1 MKNIDVGFEHV
12 DKILHIADVHIR
24 NYKRHKEYRQVF
36 RKLYKE
42 AKLLP
47 KNSLIY
53 VAGDIVHTKTDI
65 SPELVQIVSE
75 FLNKLANIRPTVII
89 AGNHDANL
97 NNKSRLDS
105 LTPIVDNLANDNL
118 FYLRDSGIY
127 SIADIDFVV
136 YSILDE
142 PEKWPNAK
150 DSKSK
155 NRVGVFHGAVNNSKT
170 DAGYTV
176 RDENLPLKTFDGCHM
191 VMLGDIHK
199 YQFLNKSETTAYAG
213 SLIQQNFGESF
224 ENHGYVIWDVP
235 SRKAEFFNIANDYGY
250 YTLRIKDGILP
261 NIDDIPK
268 YPRLRFITENTT
280 QAQVKEMLVE
290 IRKKCRVHD
299 FVVIKG
305 DRLSNISNN
314 SRGSIAITKD
324 IRDSEYQNKLIEEHL
339 ERNFPIID
347 DSILKRVR
355 NINRD
360 LNKLLP
366 DVEIG
371 RNINWKPKTFEF
383 SNMFS
388 YGENNVINFDNMK
401 GAIGIFAANH
411 AGKSAILDALAY
423 CIFDK
428 CSRTKMAAAVINNKK
443 NNFKCK
449 LNFEIDGVDYFIERR
464 GKRKKDGGARVD
476 VDFWMI
482 GEDGNPISL
491 NGDQRV
497 YTNRNIRG
505 YLGHYED
512 FALTA
517 LSVQNNNTGF
527 IDKTQT
533 EKKDLLAQFLDISV
547 FEELYH
553 YANEEIKDVQVLLK
567 DFKNTDFSQNL
578 HEENILLEDLKKK
591 YKEIE
596 KEKSVLLKNE
606 KAVNKKIIEYTSK
619 IISLDPEV
627 PESSE
632 SLQDELKRITREIT
646 FAKSKLEKY
655 SKYTTENKSEYLEV
669 SETLK
674 SLDKKDIELNN
685 SLYEEKSKE
694 LVKIKHD
701 IEMMKVKV
709 KNKLET
715 VNQLHSHEYDPDCE
729 FCSNNSFVKSA
740 EKAREELP
748 RLKVETESLLEN
760 KTNLEQVISTLS
772 EAPVKLKQFNSLE
785 SKLSTIKQYQ
795 AEIRVKTVQRESEI
809 STKDSRK
816 ILVEKLIEKY
826 HKNKRSILANRRVN
840 EKINIKDS
848 ELDTIKQSLSD
859 VNSRLQKSY
868 SDISVCQKTIEN
880 ILDSIDRAH
889 DLEERLKA
897 YEYYLNAIQRDGVPY
912 ELISEIL
919 PYVEEE
925 VNLILSQIT
934 DFSIRFETDGRNI
947 NTFIVYSDDEKWAL
961 EMTSGMEKF
970 VSSLAIR
977 VALINVS
984 NLPRPNFL
992 AIDEGF
998 GNLDSGNLNSI
1009 FSLFDYLKLNFDF
1022 MIVISHIDLMKD
1034 ATDNLLEITQ
1044 TKGYSH
1050 VVY

>member
-1 MKNIDVGFEHV
+1 MQIDIGFDKV
-12 DKILHIADVHIR
+12 DKILHVADIHIR
-24 NYKRHKEYRQVF
+24 NFKRHKEYRQVF

-75 FLNKLANIRPTVII
+75 FLNKLANIRPTVVI

-105 LTPIVDNLANDNL
+105 LTPIIENLSNENL
-118 FYLRDSGIY
+118 HYLRNSGIY
-127 SIADIDFVV
+127 SIADVDFIV
-136 YSILDE
+136 YSVLDDSE
-142 PEKWPNAK
+142 SWPNAK

-155 NRVGVFHGAVNNSKT
+155 NRIGVFHGAVNNSKT

-199 YQFLNKSETTAYAG
+199 YQHLNKAETVTYAG

-224 ENHGYVIWDVP
+224 ENHGYVIWDVAT
-235 SRKAEFFNIANDYGY
+235 RKSTFFNIVNDYGY
-250 YTLRIKDGILP
+250 YTLRVKDGILP

-280 QAQVKEMLVE
+280 QAQIKEMLIE

-305 DRLSNISNN
+305 DKLSNISNN

-324 IRDSEYQNKLIEEHL
+324 IRDAEYQNKLIEEHL

-366 DVEIG
+366 DIEIG
-371 RNINWKPKTFEF
+371 RNISWKPKRFEF

-388 YGENNVINFDNMK
+388 YGENNVINFDSIK
-401 GAIGIFAANH
+401 GATGIFAPNH

-443 NNFKCK
+443 NNFTCK

-476 VDFWMI
+476 VDFWMV

-497 YTNRNIRG
+497 YTNKNIRG
-505 YLGHYED
+505 YLGNYDD

-567 DFKNTDFSQNL
+567 DFKNTDFSQKL
-578 HEENILLEDLKKK
+578 HEENILLEQLKDK

-596 KEKSVLLKNE
+596 KEKTALLKVE
-606 KAVNKKIIEYTSK
+606 KSANKKIIEYTSK
-619 IISLDPEV
+619 LIRLDSDV
-627 PESSE
+627 PESVE
-632 SLQDELKRITREIT
+632 SLKESLKGL
-646 FAKSKLEKY
+646 KSQLKEENEKLKKYEKY
-655 SKYTTENKSEYLEV
+655 TEENKKLFVELSEKIKKYDKVVLTDD
-669 SETLK
+669 SKRYSTIDKTLQK
-674 SLDKKDIELNN
+674 VVGNIEL
-685 SLYEEKSKE
+685 
-694 LVKIKHD
+694 
-701 IEMMKVKV
+701 MKVKV

-715 VNQLHSHEYDPDCE
+715 VNRLHDHEYDPDCE
-729 FCSNNSFVKSA
+729 YCKNNTFVKNAESAKQELPKLKLETDRLLA
-740 EKAREELP
+740 EKASLELE
-748 RLKVETESLLEN
+748 KG
-760 KTNLEQVISTLS
+760 NLESSVN
-772 EAPVKLKQFNSLE
+772 KLNDLLDLE
-785 SKLSTIKQYQ
+785 SKLALHVKYQSEIK
-795 AEIRVKTVQRESEI
+795 VKKVTRESNVN
-809 STKDSRK
+809 STELAIKNTESSIDK
-816 ILVEKLIEKY
+816 FFE
-826 HKNKRSILANRRVN
+826 NKRSIVSNNKMN
-840 EKINIKDS
+840 ENISKKELELDNIKEDLS
-848 ELDTIKQSLSD
+848 ET
-859 VNSRLQKSY
+859 NERLQSSF
-868 SDISVCQKTIEN
+868 SDISVCKKTIEN
-880 ILDSIDRAH
+880 ILESIDRAH

-897 YEYYLNAIQRDGVPY
+897 YEYYLSAIQRDGVPY

-925 VNLILSQIT
+925 VNLILSQIV
-934 DFSIRFETDGRNI
+934 DFSIKFETDGRNI
-947 NTFIVYSDDEKWAL
+947 NTFIVYSDEEKWAL

-977 VALINVS
+977 VALITVS

-998 GNLDSGNLNSI
+998 GNLDSANLNSI

-1034 ATDNLLEITQ
+1034 ATDNILEISQ
-1044 TKGYSH
+1044 HKGYSH
-1050 VVY
+1050 VTY

>member
-1 MKNIDVGFEHV
+1 MHINIGFESV
-12 DKILHIADVHIR
+12 EKILHVADVHIR

-42 AKLLP
+42 AKQLP

-53 VAGDIVHTKTDI
+53 LAGDIVHTKTDI

-75 FLNKLANIRPTVII
+75 FLNKLANIRPTIVI

-97 NNKSRLDS
+97 NNSSRLDS
-105 LTPIVDNLANDNL
+105 LTPIIDNLANPNL

-127 SIADIDFVV
+127 SIADVDFVV
-136 YSILDE
+136 YSILDN
-142 PEKWPNAK
+142 PENWPNAK
-150 DSKSK
+150 ESKSK
-155 NRVGVFHGAVNNSKT
+155 NRIGVFHGAVNNSKT

-199 YQFLNKSETTAYAG
+199 YQYLNKGETVAYAG
-213 SLIQQNFGESF
+213 SLIQQNFGETF
-224 ENHGYVIWDVP
+224 ENHGYVIWDIKT
-235 SRKAEFFNIANDYGY
+235 RKSEFFNIHNDYGY
-250 YTLRIKDGILP
+250 YTLRVKDGILP
-261 NIDDIPK
+261 NIDNIPK

-280 QAQVKEMLVE
+280 QAQVKELLVE
-290 IRKKCRVHD
+290 IRKKCKVYD

-305 DRLSNISNN
+305 DKLSNVSNN

-324 IRDSEYQNKLIEEHL
+324 IRDAEYQSKLIEEHL
-339 ERNFPIID
+339 ERNFSIVD
-347 DSILKRVR
+347 DSILKRIR

-388 YGENNVINFDNMK
+388 YGENNSIDFNNMR
-401 GAIGIFAANH
+401 GAVGIFAPNH

-443 NNFKCK
+443 NNFSCK
-449 LNFEIDGVDYFIERR
+449 LNFEIDGVDYFIERK

-497 YTNRNIRG
+497 YTNKNIRG
-505 YLGHYED
+505 YLGNYDD

-533 EKKDLLAQFLDISV
+533 EKKDLLSQFLDISV

-553 YANEEIKDVQVLLK
+553 YANEEIKDVQVLLR
-567 DFKNTDFSQNL
+567 DFKNTDFSQKL
-578 HEENILLEDLKKK
+578 HDENILLGELKKT
-591 YKEIE
+591 YSVTE
-596 KEKSVLLKNE
+596 KEKTILLKSE
-606 KAVNKKIIEYTSK
+606 KAANKKIIEYTSK
-619 IISLDPEV
+619 IIQLDPEV
-627 PESSE
+627 PESVE
-632 SLQDELKRITREIT
+632 TLELDAKQLIINLSTE
-646 FAKSKLEKY
+646 KSKLEKY
-655 SKYTTENKSEYLEV
+655 EKYTEENKSEFYKLAKILKTYNRKNLEADYTRNNQV
-669 SETLK
+669 EKQLQK
-674 SLDKKDIELNN
+674 LNH
-685 SLYEEKSKE
+685 E
-694 LVKIKHD
+694 

-709 KNKLET
+709 KNKLDT
-715 VNQLHSHEYDPDCE
+715 VNQLHAHEYDPDCE
-729 FCSNNSFVKSA
+729 YCSDNSFVKSA
-740 EKAREELP
+740 ETARQELP
-748 RLKVETESLLEN
+748 KLKLETEKLLET
-760 KTNLEQVISTLS
+760 KSNLKLELS
-772 EAPVKLKQFNSLE
+772 SLKQSVVKSNELTELDSKISL
-785 SKLSTIKQYQ
+785 IKQYQ
-795 AEIRVKTVQRESEI
+795 SEIKVKTVTRKANI
-809 STKDSRK
+809 DSKEVLQKSINRS
-816 ILVEKLIEKY
+816 IDKY
-826 HKNKRSILANRRVN
+826 YENKRSIVSNIKIN
-840 EKINIKDS
+840 EKIKLKDNELDIIKDN
-848 ELDTIKQSLSD
+848 LSTT
-859 VNSRLQKSY
+859 NLKLQTEY
-868 SDISVCQKTIEN
+868 SNISVCQKTIEN
-880 ILDSIDRAH
+880 ILESIEKAH

-897 YEYYLNAIQRDGVPY
+897 YEYYLSAIQRDGVPY

-925 VNLILSQIT
+925 VNIILSQIT
-934 DFSIRFETDGRNI
+934 DFSIQFETDGRNI
-947 NTFIVYSDDEKWAL
+947 NTYIVYSDDEKWAL

-1034 ATDNLLEITQ
+1034 ATDNILEINQ
-1044 TKGYSH
+1044 NKGYSK
-1050 VVY
+1050 VLY

>member
-1 MKNIDVGFEHV
+1 MHTNIGFDNVE
-12 DKILHIADVHIR
+12 KILHIADVHIR

-42 AKLLP
+42 AKQLP

-53 VAGDIVHTKTDI
+53 LAGDIVHTKTDI

-75 FLNKLANIRPTVII
+75 FLNKLANIRPTVVI

-97 NNKSRLDS
+97 NNSSRLDS
-105 LTPIVDNLANDNL
+105 LTPIIENLANENL

-127 SIADIDFVV
+127 SIADVDFIV
-136 YSILDE
+136 YSVLNDSDT
-142 PEKWPNAK
+142 WPNAK

-155 NRVGVFHGAVNNSKT
+155 NRIGVFHGAVNNSKT

-199 YQFLNKSETTAYAG
+199 YQYLNKSETVAYAG
-213 SLIQQNFGESF
+213 SLIQQNFGETF
-224 ENHGYVIWDVP
+224 ENHGYLIWDVKT
-235 SRKAEFFNIANDYGY
+235 RKSEFFNIHNDYGY

-280 QAQVKEMLVE
+280 QAQIKELLVE
-290 IRKKCRVHD
+290 IRKKCKVHD

-305 DRLSNISNN
+305 DKLSSVSNN

-324 IRDSEYQNKLIEEHL
+324 IRDSEYQSKLIEEHL
-339 ERNFPIID
+339 ERNFSMID
-347 DSILKRVR
+347 DSILTRIR

-371 RNINWKPKTFEF
+371 RNINWKPKKFEF

-388 YGENNVINFDNMK
+388 YGENNVIEFDKMK
-401 GAIGIFAANH
+401 GAIGIFAPNH

-443 NNFKCK
+443 NTFKCK

-497 YTNRNIRG
+497 YTNKNIRG
-505 YLGHYED
+505 YLGNYDD

-553 YANEEIKDVQVLLK
+553 FANEEIKDVQVLLK
-567 DFKNTDFSQNL
+567 DFKNTDFSQKL
-578 HEENILLEDLKKK
+578 HDENILLAELKEK
-591 YKEIE
+591 YKVIE
-596 KEKSVLLKNE
+596 KEKAELLKSE
-606 KAVNKKIIEYTSK
+606 KSVNKKIIEYTSK
-619 IISLDPEV
+619 IIQLDPEV
-627 PESSE
+627 PESVETLE
-632 SLQDELKRITREIT
+632 SD
-646 FAKSKLEKY
+646 AKQLISNIKIEKQKLEKY
-655 SKYTTENKSEYLEV
+655 EKYTQENKKEFLEATKLINGYDREQINKDSQRSSEV
-669 SETLK
+669 
-674 SLDKKDIELNN
+674 DKL
-685 SLYEEKSKE
+685 LQ
-694 LVKIKHD
+694 KINHE

-709 KNKLET
+709 NGKLDI
-715 VNQLHSHEYDPDCE
+715 VKQLHDHEYDPDCE
-729 FCSNNSFVKSA
+729 YCSDNSFVKSA
-740 EKAREELP
+740 EKARQELP
-748 RLKVETESLLEN
+748 
-760 KTNLEQVISTLS
+760 
-772 EAPVKLKQFNSLE
+772 KLKLDTEKLLKSKNSLE
-785 SKLSTIKQYQ
+785 LESKDLSDSVMKSVELDKLDAKLSLIKQYQ
-795 AEIRVKTVQRESEI
+795 SEIKVKTITRKSNI
-809 STKDSRK
+809 STKESLQK
-816 ILVEKLIEKY
+816 SINKSIEKY
-826 HKNKRSILANRRVN
+826 YDNKRSIL
-840 EKINIKDS
+840 S
-848 ELDTIKQSLSD
+848 
-859 VNSRLQKSY
+859 NSRITENISKKETELESVKDNLSTVNTKLQTSF

-880 ILDSIDRAH
+880 ILDSIERAH

-897 YEYYLNAIQRDGVPY
+897 YEYYLSAIQRDGVPY

-925 VNLILSQIT
+925 VNIILSQIT
-934 DFSIRFETDGRNI
+934 DFSIQFETDGRNI

-998 GNLDSGNLNSI
+998 GNLDSANLNSI

-1034 ATDNLLEITQ
+1034 ATDNILEITQ
-1044 TKGYSH
+1044 NKGYSK
-1050 VVY
+1050 VLY

>member
-1 MKNIDVGFEHV
+1 MHIDVGFESV
-12 DKILHIADVHIR
+12 EKILHIADVHIR

-75 FLNKLANIRPTVII
+75 FLNKLANIRPTVVI

-105 LTPIVDNLANDNL
+105 LTPIIENLSNENL
-118 FYLRDSGIY
+118 HYLRNSGIY
-127 SIADIDFVV
+127 SIADVDFIV
-136 YSILDE
+136 YSVLDDSE
-142 PEKWPNAK
+142 SWPNAK

-155 NRVGVFHGAVNNSKT
+155 NRIGVFHGAVNNSKT

-191 VMLGDIHK
+191 VMLGYIHK
-199 YQFLNKSETTAYAG
+199 YQHLNKAETVTYAG

-224 ENHGYVIWDVP
+224 ENHGYVIWDVAT
-235 SRKAEFFNIANDYGY
+235 RKSTFFNIVNDYGY
-250 YTLRIKDGILP
+250 YTLRVKDGILP

-280 QAQVKEMLVE
+280 QAQIKEMLIE

-305 DRLSNISNN
+305 DKLSNISNN

-324 IRDSEYQNKLIEEHL
+324 IRDAEYQNKLIEEHL

-366 DVEIG
+366 DIEIG
-371 RNINWKPKTFEF
+371 RNISWKPKRFEF

-388 YGENNVINFDNMK
+388 YGENNVINFDSIK
-401 GAIGIFAANH
+401 GATGIFAPNH

-443 NNFKCK
+443 NNFTCK

-476 VDFWMI
+476 VDFWMV

-497 YTNRNIRG
+497 YTNKNIRG
-505 YLGHYED
+505 YLGNYDD

-567 DFKNTDFSQNL
+567 DFKNTDFSQKL
-578 HEENILLEDLKKK
+578 HEENILLEQLKDK

-596 KEKSVLLKNE
+596 KEKTALLKVE
-606 KAVNKKIIEYTSK
+606 KSANKKIIEYTSK
-619 IISLDPEV
+619 LIRLDSDV
-627 PESSE
+627 PESVE
-632 SLQDELKRITREIT
+632 SLKESLKGL
-646 FAKSKLEKY
+646 KSQLKEENEKLKKYEKY
-655 SKYTTENKSEYLEV
+655 TEENKKLFVELSEKIKKYDKVVLTDD
-669 SETLK
+669 SKRYSTIDKTLQK
-674 SLDKKDIELNN
+674 VVGNIEL
-685 SLYEEKSKE
+685 
-694 LVKIKHD
+694 
-701 IEMMKVKV
+701 MKVKV

-715 VNQLHSHEYDPDCE
+715 VNRLHDHEYDPDCE
-729 FCSNNSFVKSA
+729 YCKNNTFVKNAESAKQELPKLKLETDRLLA
-740 EKAREELP
+740 EKASLELE
-748 RLKVETESLLEN
+748 KG
-760 KTNLEQVISTLS
+760 NLESSVN
-772 EAPVKLKQFNSLE
+772 KLNDLLDLE
-785 SKLSTIKQYQ
+785 SKLALHVKYQSEIK
-795 AEIRVKTVQRESEI
+795 VKKVTRESNVN
-809 STKDSRK
+809 STELAIKNTESSIDK
-816 ILVEKLIEKY
+816 FFE
-826 HKNKRSILANRRVN
+826 NKRSIVSNNKMN
-840 EKINIKDS
+840 ENISKKELELDNIKEDLS
-848 ELDTIKQSLSD
+848 ET
-859 VNSRLQKSY
+859 NERLQSSF
-868 SDISVCQKTIEN
+868 SDISVCKKTIEN
-880 ILDSIDRAH
+880 ILESIDRAH

-897 YEYYLNAIQRDGVPY
+897 YEYYLSAIQRDGVPY

-925 VNLILSQIT
+925 VNLILSQIV
-934 DFSIRFETDGRNI
+934 DFSIKFETDGRNI
-947 NTFIVYSDDEKWAL
+947 NTFIVYSDEEKWAL

-977 VALINVS
+977 VALITVS

-998 GNLDSGNLNSI
+998 GNLDSANLNSI

-1034 ATDNLLEITQ
+1034 ATDNILEISQ
-1044 TKGYSH
+1044 HKGYSH
-1050 VVY
+1050 VTY

>member
-1 MKNIDVGFEHV
+1 MHIDIGFKTVE
-12 DKILHIADVHIR
+12 KILHIADVHIR
-24 NYKRHKEYRQVF
+24 NYKRHKEYKQVF

-42 AKLLP
+42 AKQLP

-75 FLNKLANIRPTVII
+75 FLNRLANIRPTVVI

-97 NNKSRLDS
+97 NNPSRLDALS
-105 LTPIVDNLANDNL
+105 PIIDNLANENL

-127 SIADIDFVV
+127 SIADVDFIV
-136 YSILDE
+136 YSILDN
-142 PEKWPNAK
+142 PNKWPNAK

-155 NRVGVFHGAVNNSKT
+155 NRIGVFHGAVNNSKT

-199 YQFLNKSETTAYAG
+199 FQYLNKGETIAYAG
-213 SLIQQNFGESF
+213 SLIQQNFGETF
-224 ENHGYVIWDVP
+224 ENHGYVIWDIKT
-235 SRKAEFFNIANDYGY
+235 RKSEFFNIHNDYGY

-261 NIDDIPK
+261 NISNIPK

-280 QAQVKEMLVE
+280 QAQIKELLID
-290 IRKKCRVHD
+290 IRKKCSVHD
-299 FVVIKG
+299 YVSIKG
-305 DRLSNISNN
+305 DKLSNLSNN

-324 IRDSEYQNKLIEEHL
+324 IRDAEYQNKLIAEHL
-339 ERNFPIID
+339 ERNFPIVD
-347 DSILKRVR
+347 ESILKRVG

-371 RNINWKPKTFEF
+371 RNINWKPKRFEF

-388 YGENNVINFDNMK
+388 YGEDNVIDFDKMK
-401 GAIGIFAANH
+401 GAIGIFAPNH

-443 NNFKCK
+443 NNFTCK
-449 LNFEIDGVDYFIERR
+449 LNFEIDGVDYFIERK
-464 GKRKKDGGARVD
+464 GKRKNDGGARVD
-476 VDFWMI
+476 VNFWMI

-497 YTNRNIRG
+497 YTNKNIRG
-505 YLGHYED
+505 YLGNYDD

-567 DFKNTDFSQNL
+567 DFKNTDFDTKL
-578 HEENILLEDLKKK
+578 HVETLLKDDLTVK
-591 YKEIE
+591 YSNIE
-596 KEKSVLLKNE
+596 KEKSILLKSE

-619 IISLDPEV
+619 IIPLDPEV
-627 PESSE
+627 PECVKTLE
-632 SLQDELKRITREIT
+632 SDAKQLVITLSTE
-646 FAKSKLEKY
+646 KSKLEKY
-655 SKYTTENKSEYLEV
+655 ENYTEENKSEFYKLAKILKTYNRKTLEADYTRNDQV
-669 SETLK
+669 EKLLQK
-674 SLDKKDIELNN
+674 LNHEIE
-685 SLYEEKSKE
+685 
-694 LVKIKHD
+694 VMKI
-701 IEMMKVKV
+701 KV
-709 KNKLET
+709 KNKLDI
-715 VNQLHSHEYDPDCE
+715 VNQLHTHEYDPDCE
-729 FCSNNSFVKSA
+729 YCSDNSFVKNA
-740 EKAREELP
+740 ETARQELP
-748 RLKVETESLLEN
+748 KLKLETEKLLEN
-760 KTNLEQVISTLS
+760 KSNLELELS
-772 EAPVKLKQFNSLE
+772 SLKQSVVKSNELTELDSKISL
-785 SKLSTIKQYQ
+785 IRQYQ
-795 AEIRVKTVQRESEI
+795 SEIKVKTV
-809 STKDSRK
+809 TRK
-816 ILVEKLIEKY
+816 SNIASKEVLQKSINRSIDKY
-826 HKNKRSILANRRVN
+826 YENKRSIISNIKIN
-840 EKINIKDS
+840 EKITLKDS
-848 ELDTIKQSLSD
+848 ELDSIKDSLSV
-859 VNSRLQKSY
+859 VNSQLQTSY
-868 SDISVCQKTIEN
+868 SDISVCQKTIET
-880 ILDSIDRAH
+880 ILESINRAH

-897 YEYYLNAIQRDGVPY
+897 YEYYLSAIQRDGVPY

-925 VNLILSQIT
+925 VNIILSQIT
-934 DFSIRFETDGRNI
+934 DFSLSFETDGRNI
-947 NTFIVYSDDEKWAL
+947 NTFIVYGNEEKWAL

-1009 FSLFDYLKLNFDF
+1009 FSLFDYLKLSFDF

-1034 ATDNLLEITQ
+1034 ATDNILEITQ
-1044 TKGYSH
+1044 TKGYSQ

>member
-1 MKNIDVGFEHV
+1 MQYSV
-12 DKILHIADVHIR
+12 DFDSVEKILHIADVHIR

-42 AKLLP
+42 AKALP

-97 NNKSRLDS
+97 NNSSRLDS
-105 LTPIVDNLANDNL
+105 LSPIVDNLSNENL
-118 FYLRDSGIY
+118 FYLRNSGIY
-127 SIADIDFVV
+127 TIADVDFIV
-136 YSILDE
+136 YSVLDNTD
-142 PEKWPNAK
+142 KWPNAK

-155 NRVGVFHGAVNNSKT
+155 NRIGLFHGAVNNSKT

-199 YQFLNKSETTAYAG
+199 FQHLNKGETVTYAG

-224 ENHGYVIWDVP
+224 ENHGYVIWDIA
-235 SRKAEFFNIANDYGY
+235 SRKAEFFNIPNDYGY
-250 YTLRIKDGILP
+250 YTLRIKDGKLP

-280 QAQVKEMLVE
+280 QAQIKELLIE
-290 IRKKCRVHD
+290 IRKRCRVHD
-299 FVVIKG
+299 YVVIKG

-324 IRDSEYQNKLIEEHL
+324 IRDAEYQNKLIVEHL

-347 DSILKRVR
+347 ESILKRIR

-371 RNINWKPKTFEF
+371 RNINWKPKRFEF

-388 YGENNVINFDNMK
+388 YGENNVIEFDNMK
-401 GAIGIFAANH
+401 GAIGIFAPNH
-411 AGKSAILDALAY
+411 AGKSAILDSLAY

-497 YTNRNIRG
+497 YTNKNIRG
-505 YLGHYED
+505 YLGNYDD

-567 DFKNTDFSQNL
+567 DFKNTDFSQKL
-578 HEENILLEDLKKK
+578 HEENILQESLKKN
-591 YKEIE
+591 YSEIE
-596 KEKSVLLKNE
+596 KEKSNLLKDE
-606 KAVNKKIIEYTSK
+606 KTVNKKIIEYTSK
-619 IISLDPEV
+619 MITLDPEV
-627 PESSE
+627 PESPDA
-632 SLQDELKRITREIT
+632 LQAE
-646 FAKSKLEKY
+646 
-655 SKYTTENKSEYLEV
+655 
-669 SETLK
+669 LK
-674 SLDKKDIELNN
+674 SLAKDISTSE
-685 SLYEEKSKE
+685 S
-694 LVKIKHD
+694 KIK
-701 IEMMKVKV
+701 
-709 KNKLET
+709 
-715 VNQLHSHEYDPDCE
+715 
-729 FCSNNSFVKSA
+729 
-740 EKAREELP
+740 
-748 RLKVETESLLEN
+748 
-760 KTNLEQVISTLS
+760 
-772 EAPVKLKQFNSLE
+772 
-785 SKLSTIKQYQ
+785 
-795 AEIRVKTVQRESEI
+795 
-809 STKDSRK
+809 
-816 ILVEKLIEKY
+816 
-826 HKNKRSILANRRVN
+826 
-840 EKINIKDS
+840 
-848 ELDTIKQSLSD
+848 
-859 VNSRLQKSY
+859 
-868 SDISVCQKTIEN
+868 
-880 ILDSIDRAH
+880 
-889 DLEERLKA
+889 
-897 YEYYLNAIQRDGVPY
+897 
-912 ELISEIL
+912 
-919 PYVEEE
+919 
-925 VNLILSQIT
+925 
-934 DFSIRFETDGRNI
+934 
-947 NTFIVYSDDEKWAL
+947 
-961 EMTSGMEKF
+961 
-970 VSSLAIR
+970 
-977 VALINVS
+977 
-984 NLPRPNFL
+984 
-992 AIDEGF
+992 
-998 GNLDSGNLNSI
+998 
-1009 FSLFDYLKLNFDF
+1009 
-1022 MIVISHIDLMKD
+1022 
-1034 ATDNLLEITQ
+1034 
-1044 TKGYSH
+1044 
-1050 VVY
+1050 

>member
-1 MKNIDVGFEHV
+1 MNINIDFDKVE
-12 DKILHIADVHIR
+12 KILHIADIHIR

-42 AKLLP
+42 ARTLP

-53 VAGDIVHTKTDI
+53 VGGDIVHTKTDI

-75 FLNKLANIRPTVII
+75 FLNRLANIRPTIVI

-97 NNKSRLDS
+97 NNKSRLDALS
-105 LTPIVDNLANDNL
+105 PIIENLANENL
-118 FYLRDSGIY
+118 YYLRDSGIY
-127 SIADIDFVV
+127 NIANIDFIV

-142 PEKWPNAK
+142 PEEWPNAK
-150 DSKSK
+150 DSSSK
-155 NRVGVFHGAVNNSKT
+155 NKIGLFHGAVNNSKT

-176 RDENLPLKTFDGCHM
+176 RDESLPLKTFSGCHM

-199 YQFLNKSETTAYAG
+199 YQYLNKAETFAYAG
-213 SLIQQNFGESF
+213 SMIQQNFGETF
-224 ENHGYVIWDVP
+224 ENHGYVIWDVET
-235 SRKAEFFNIANDYGY
+235 RKSEFFNIHNDYGY
-250 YTLRIKDGILP
+250 YTLRVKDGILP
-261 NIDDIPK
+261 NIDNIPK

-280 QAQVKEMLVE
+280 QAQIKEMLIE
-290 IRKKCRVHD
+290 IRKKCKVHD
-299 FVVIKG
+299 FVAIKA
-305 DRLSNISNN
+305 DKLANMSNN

-339 ERNFPIID
+339 ERNFPIVD
-347 DSILKRVR
+347 DAILKRIR

-371 RNINWKPKTFEF
+371 RNINWKPKKFEF

-388 YGENNVINFDNMK
+388 YGENNSINFNNMS
-401 GAIGIFAANH
+401 GAIGIFAENH

-443 NNFKCK
+443 NNFTCK
-449 LNFEIDGVDYFIERR
+449 LNFEIDGVDYFIERT

-497 YTNRNIRG
+497 YTNKNIRG
-505 YLGHYED
+505 YLGNYED
-512 FALTA
+512 FELTT

-547 FEELYH
+547 FEELYN

-567 DFKNTDFSQNL
+567 DFKNTDFSQKL
-578 HEENILLEDLKKK
+578 HEETVLQEELKST
-591 YKEIE
+591 YSTIE
-596 KEKSVLLKNE
+596 KQRIKLLKSE
-606 KAVNKKIIEYTSK
+606 KVVNKKIIEYTSK
-619 IISLDPEV
+619 VIQLDPEV
-627 PESSE
+627 PDSVETLESDAKVIILDIKAESE
-632 SLQDELKRITREIT
+632 
-646 FAKSKLEKY
+646 KLEKY
-655 SKYTTENKSEYLEV
+655 ETYTEENKVEFLEISKNIKEYNRKKIETDSNRNTQV
-669 SETLK
+669 ETLLQK
-674 SLDKKDIELNN
+674 LNH
-685 SLYEEKSKE
+685 E
-694 LVKIKHD
+694 

-709 KNKLET
+709 KNKLDT

-729 FCSNNSFVKSA
+729 FCCDNSFVKSA
-740 EKAREELP
+740 EKAKQELP
-748 RLKVETESLLEN
+748 KLKLETE
-760 KTNLEQVISTLS
+760 
-772 EAPVKLKQFNSLE
+772 KLLE
-785 SKLSTIKQYQ
+785 SKLTLKKELEQLKDSVGQGFLLTKLDSKLSLIKQYQ
-795 AEIRVKTVQRESEI
+795 SEI
-809 STKDSRK
+809 KIKTITRKSNITKKELNQKHIKS
-816 ILVEKLIEKY
+816 LIEKY
-826 HKNKRSILANRRVN
+826 YQNKRSIISNN
-840 EKINIKDS
+840 KINENIIKKDL
-848 ELDTIKQSLSD
+848 ELEVIQQNLSD
-859 VNSRLQKSY
+859 INSKLQTAY
-868 SDISVCQKTIEN
+868 SNISVCQKTIEN
-880 ILDSIDRAH
+880 ILESIERAH
-889 DLEERLKA
+889 DLEERLRA

-934 DFSIRFETDGRNI
+934 DFSIQFETDGRNI
-947 NTFIVYSDDEKWAL
+947 NTFIVYGEEEKWAL

-998 GNLDSGNLNSI
+998 GNLDSNNLNSI

-1034 ATDNLLEITQ
+1034 ATDNLLEINQ
-1044 TKGYSH
+1044 SKGYSQI
-1050 VVY
+1050 VY

>member
-1 MKNIDVGFEHV
+1 MRIDIEFDNVE
-12 DKILHIADVHIR
+12 KILHIADVHIR

-42 AKLLP
+42 AKKLP
-47 KNSLIY
+47 EKSLIY

-75 FLNKLANIRPTVII
+75 FLNKLANIRPTIVI

-105 LTPIVDNLANDNL
+105 LSPIIENLSNNNL
-118 FYLRDSGIY
+118 HYLRDSGIY
-127 SIADIDFVV
+127 SIADIDFIV
-136 YSILDE
+136 YSVLDE
-142 PEKWPNAK
+142 IDSWPSAK
-150 DSKSK
+150 DSKAK
-155 NRVGVFHGAVNNSKT
+155 TRIGLFHGAVNNSKT

-199 YQFLNKSETTAYAG
+199 YQHLNKAETVTYAG

-224 ENHGYVIWDVP
+224 ENHGYVIWDIAT
-235 SRKAEFFNIANDYGY
+235 RKSTFFNIVNDYGY
-250 YTLRIKDGILP
+250 YTLRVKDGILP

-280 QAQVKEMLVE
+280 QAQIKEMLIE
-290 IRKKCRVHD
+290 IRKRCKVHD

-305 DRLSNISNN
+305 DKLSNISNN

-371 RNINWKPKTFEF
+371 RNISWKPKRFEF

-388 YGENNVINFDNMK
+388 YGENNVVNFDNMK
-401 GAIGIFAANH
+401 GATGIFAPNH

-443 NNFKCK
+443 NNFTCK

-476 VDFWMI
+476 VDFWMV

-497 YTNRNIRG
+497 YTNKNIRG
-505 YLGHYED
+505 YLGNYDD

-553 YANEEIKDVQVLLK
+553 YANEEIKDVQALLK

-578 HEENILLEDLKKK
+578 HEENILLEQLKNS

-596 KEKSVLLKNE
+596 KERAILLKNE
-606 KAVNKKIIEYTSK
+606 KAANKKIIEYTSK
-619 IISLDPEV
+619 LIRLDSDV
-627 PESSE
+627 PESVEPLKE
-632 SLQDELKRITREIT
+632 SLKELKLQLKEDNQ
-646 FAKSKLEKY
+646 KLNKYEKY
-655 SKYTTENKSEYLEV
+655 TEENKKLFVDLSEKIKLYNKKQLSHDSNQYNNIDKRLQSV
-669 SETLK
+669 SG
-674 SLDKKDIELNN
+674 SIEL
-685 SLYEEKSKE
+685 
-694 LVKIKHD
+694 
-701 IEMMKVKV
+701 MKVKV

-715 VNQLHSHEYDPDCE
+715 VNRLHGHEYDPDCE
-729 FCSNNSFVKSA
+729 YCCNNTFVKNAETAKQELPKLKLETDKLLS
-740 EKAREELP
+740 EKADL
-748 RLKVETESLLEN
+748 ESEKNNLESSVKKLTDLLE
-760 KTNLEQVISTLS
+760 
-772 EAPVKLKQFNSLE
+772 LE
-785 SKLSTIKQYQ
+785 SKLSLHVKYQSEIK
-795 AEIRVKTVQRESEI
+795 VKKVTRESSV
-809 STKDSRK
+809 STTELNIKN
-816 ILVEKLIEKY
+816 IESSIDKFFE
-826 HKNKRSILANRRVN
+826 NKRSIVSNN
-840 EKINIKDS
+840 KTNDNISKKEL
-848 ELDTIKQSLSD
+848 ELDTIKEDLAD
-859 VNSRLQKSY
+859 TNEKLQKAF

-897 YEYYLNAIQRDGVPY
+897 YEYYLSAIQRDGVPY

-925 VNLILSQIT
+925 VNIILSQIV
-934 DFSIRFETDGRNI
+934 DFSIKFETDGRNI
-947 NTFIVYSDDEKWAL
+947 NTFIVYSDNERWAL

-977 VALINVS
+977 VALITVS

-998 GNLDSGNLNSI
+998 GNLDSANLNSI

-1034 ATDNLLEITQ
+1034 ATDNILEISQ
-1044 TKGYSH
+1044 NKGYSH
-1050 VVY
+1050 VTY

>member
-1 MKNIDVGFEHV
+1 MDINIGFEKV
-12 DKILHIADVHIR
+12 EKILHIADVHIR

-75 FLNKLANIRPTVII
+75 FLNKLANIRPTIVI

-97 NNKSRLDS
+97 NNRSRLDS
-105 LTPIVDNLANDNL
+105 LTPIIENLDNPNL
-118 FYLRDSGIY
+118 HYLRDSGIY
-127 SIADIDFVV
+127 SAADVDFIV
-136 YSILDE
+136 YSILEE
-142 PEKWPNAK
+142 PDSWPKPK

-155 NRVGVFHGAVNNSKT
+155 NKIGVFHGAVNNSKT

-199 YQFLNKSETTAYAG
+199 FQYLNKGETVAYAG
-213 SLIQQNFGESF
+213 SLIQQNFGETF
-224 ENHGYVIWDVP
+224 ENHGYVIWDIKT
-235 SRKAEFFNIANDYGY
+235 RKSEFFNIHNDYGY
-250 YTLRIKDGILP
+250 YTLRVKDGILP
-261 NIDDIPK
+261 NIDNIPK

-280 QAQVKEMLVE
+280 QAQVKELLID
-290 IRKKCRVHD
+290 IRKKCSVHD

-305 DRLSNISNN
+305 DKLSNTSNN
-314 SRGSIAITKD
+314 SRGSTEITKD
-324 IRDSEYQNKLIEEHL
+324 IRDSEYQNKLIKEHL

-347 DSILKRVR
+347 ESILKRVG

-371 RNINWKPKTFEF
+371 RNISWKPKVFEF

-388 YGENNVINFDNMK
+388 YGENNIIDFNNMK
-401 GAIGIFAANH
+401 GAVGIFAPNH

-443 NNFKCK
+443 NNFTCK
-449 LNFEIDGVDYFIERR
+449 LNFEIDGVDYFIERK

-497 YTNRNIRG
+497 YTNKNIRG
-505 YLGHYED
+505 YLGNYDD

-547 FEELYH
+547 FEELYS

-567 DFKNTDFSQNL
+567 DFKNTDFSHKL
-578 HEENILLEDLKKK
+578 HEETILKDELTIEYSNIDQEKSILL
-591 YKEIE
+591 
-596 KEKSVLLKNE
+596 KSE
-606 KAVNKKIIEYTSK
+606 KAANKKIIEYTSK
-619 IISLDPEV
+619 IIQLDPEV
-627 PESSE
+627 PESVEALE
-632 SLQDELKRITREIT
+632 SDAKQLVINLSTE
-646 FAKSKLEKY
+646 KSKLEKY
-655 SKYTTENKSEYLEV
+655 EKYTEENKSEFYKLAKILKTYNRKNLEADYTRNGQV
-669 SETLK
+669 EKLLQK
-674 SLDKKDIELNN
+674 LNH
-685 SLYEEKSKE
+685 E
-694 LVKIKHD
+694 

-709 KNKLET
+709 KNKLDT
-715 VNQLHSHEYDPDCE
+715 VNQLHTHEYDPDCE
-729 FCSNNSFVKSA
+729 YCSDNSFVKNA
-740 EKAREELP
+740 ETARQELP
-748 RLKVETESLLEN
+748 KLKLETEKLLET
-760 KTNLEQVISTLS
+760 KSNLELELS
-772 EAPVKLKQFNSLE
+772 SLKQSVIKSNELTELDSKISL
-785 SKLSTIKQYQ
+785 IKQYQ
-795 AEIRVKTVQRESEI
+795 SEIKVKTVTRKANI
-809 STKDSRK
+809 DSK
-816 ILVEKLIEKY
+816 KVLQKSINMSIDKY
-826 HKNKRSILANRRVN
+826 YENKRSIISNIKIN
-840 EKINIKDS
+840 EKINLKDAELDIIKDN
-848 ELDTIKQSLSD
+848 LSTT
-859 VNSRLQKSY
+859 NSKLQTAY
-868 SDISVCQKTIEN
+868 SNISVCQKTIEN
-880 ILDSIDRAH
+880 ILESIERAH

-897 YEYYLNAIQRDGVPY
+897 YEYYLIAIQRDGVPY
-912 ELISEIL
+912 ELISQIL

-925 VNLILSQIT
+925 VNMILSQIT
-934 DFSIRFETDGRNI
+934 DFSIQFETDGRNI
-947 NTFIVYSDDEKWAL
+947 NTFIVYSDSEKWAL

-998 GNLDSGNLNSI
+998 GNLDAGNLNSI

-1022 MIVISHIDLMKD
+1022 IVVISHIDLMKD
-1034 ATDNLLEITQ
+1034 ATDNILEITQ
-1044 TKGYSH
+1044 TKGYSQ
-1050 VVY
+1050 VMY

>member
-1 MKNIDVGFEHV
+1 MHINIEFEKV
-12 DKILHIADVHIR
+12 EKILHIADVHIR

-42 AKLLP
+42 AKALP

-75 FLNKLANIRPTVII
+75 FLNKLANIRPTIVI

-97 NNKSRLDS
+97 NNSSRLDS
-105 LTPIVDNLANDNL
+105 LTPIIDNMANPNL
-118 FYLRDSGIY
+118 HYLRDSGIY
-127 SIADIDFVV
+127 SVANIDFIV
-136 YSILDE
+136 YSILED
-142 PEKWPNAK
+142 PSKWPNPK

-155 NRVGVFHGAVNNSKT
+155 NRIGLFHGAVNNSKT

-199 YQFLNKSETTAYAG
+199 YQYLNKGETVAYAG
-213 SLIQQNFGESF
+213 SLIQQNFGETF
-224 ENHGYVIWDVP
+224 ENHGYVIWDIET
-235 SRKAEFFNIANDYGY
+235 RKSDFFNIHNDYGY
-250 YTLRIKDGILP
+250 YTLRVTDGILP
-261 NIDDIPK
+261 NIDNIPK

-280 QAQVKEMLVE
+280 QAQVKELLLE
-290 IRKKCRVHD
+290 IRKKCTVHD

-305 DRLSNISNN
+305 DRLSNVSNN
-314 SRGSIAITKD
+314 SRGSTAITKD
-324 IRDSEYQNKLIEEHL
+324 IRDAEYQSKLIKEHL
-339 ERNFPIID
+339 ERNFSIID
-347 DSILKRVR
+347 DSILKRIR

-388 YGENNVINFDNMK
+388 YGENNSIDFNNMR
-401 GAIGIFAANH
+401 GAVGIFAPNH

-443 NNFKCK
+443 NNFSCK
-449 LNFEIDGVDYFIERR
+449 LNFEIDGVDYFIERK
-464 GKRKKDGGARVD
+464 GKRKNDGGARVD
-476 VDFWMI
+476 VNFWMI

-497 YTNRNIRG
+497 YTNKNIRG
-505 YLGHYED
+505 YLGNYDD

-533 EKKDLLAQFLDISV
+533 EKKDLLSQFLDISV
-547 FEELYH
+547 FEELYQL
-553 YANEEIKDVQVLLK
+553 ANEEIKDVQVLLK
-567 DFKNTDFSQNL
+567 DFKNTDFSQKL
-578 HEENILLEDLKKK
+578 HTENILLGELNEK
-591 YKEIE
+591 YKVIE
-596 KEKSVLLKNE
+596 KDKSVLLKSE
-606 KAVNKKIIEYTSK
+606 KTANKKIIEYTSK
-619 IISLDPEV
+619 IIQLDPEV
-627 PESSE
+627 PESVETLE
-632 SLQDELKRITREIT
+632 SDAKQLIINLSTE
-646 FAKSKLEKY
+646 KSKLEKY
-655 SKYTTENKSEYLEV
+655 EKYTEENKSEFYQLAKILKTYNRKTLEADYTRNDQV
-669 SETLK
+669 EKLLQK
-674 SLDKKDIELNN
+674 LNH
-685 SLYEEKSKE
+685 E
-694 LVKIKHD
+694 

-709 KNKLET
+709 KNKLDT
-715 VNQLHSHEYDPDCE
+715 VNQLHEHEYDPDCE
-729 FCSNNSFVKSA
+729 YCSDNTFVKTA
-740 EKAREELP
+740 ETARQELP
-748 RLKVETESLLEN
+748 KLKLETEKLL
-760 KTNLEQVISTLS
+760 KSKSNLELELS
-772 EAPVKLKQFNSLE
+772 SLKQSVVQSNELKGLD
-785 SKLSTIKQYQ
+785 SKLSLIRQYQ
-795 AEIRVKTVQRESEI
+795 SEIKVKTVTRKSNIDSKEVLQI
-809 STKDSRK
+809 SINRSID
-816 ILVEKLIEKY
+816 KY
-826 HKNKRSILANRRVN
+826 YQNKRSIVSNIKIN
-840 EKINIKDS
+840 EKITLKDEELESIKDS
-848 ELDTIKQSLSD
+848 LS
-859 VNSRLQKSY
+859 VINSKLQTSY

-880 ILDSIDRAH
+880 ILDSIERAH

-925 VNLILSQIT
+925 VNIILSQIT
-934 DFSIRFETDGRNI
+934 DFSIQFETDGRNI
-947 NTFIVYSDDEKWAL
+947 NTFIVYGDDEKWAL

-1022 MIVISHIDLMKD
+1022 MVVISHIDLMKD
-1034 ATDNLLEITQ
+1034 ATDNILEITQ
-1044 TKGYSH
+1044 NKGYSK
-1050 VVY
+1050 VLY